1 MPSLFT
7 AEEAAAAQSWLAR
20 LPPQVLSRGHELTE
34 SDSVVSLEWDGEGSG
49 LSASVKGGELYQLR
63 LPLVAGR
70 FRHSHCSCPF
80 ESNCKHAAA
89 AVLAVLSGKT
99 VGPQKAGKAPAAI
112 AYAAPVT
119 GLVAEAQTRAGKP
132 LSGLATAAL
141 KTIETWWL
149 AKKRTVPL
157 ADILRLSGHDDRWA
171 KEHVFLYA
179 KDDLPADIW
188 SYLACVDTAVTRHN
202 GKLPAPLPN
211 LTDRKV
217 QAKHEE
223 ALHREAAL
231 HEWKNRVSGWART
244 IPEIEPPPRPELRL
258 RLTETGADIEWRIRG
273 QESFS
278 KITVAGLKSLVPFG
292 MHSAEDV
299 VLTLGRDVWG
309 HTNVTFGSLDESLA
323 KAVYQLLSLP
333 QFRSALVGKSE
344 ESLTVHEEPLRWNLM
359 EEASGDYLLHLVDEA
374 GRTPPQALLI
384 AGSRPVW
391 FVTPEAAW
399 RVEEWPFGN
408 RTGREPMRIPAAAL
422 ESTEGVTVL
431 NKLGLPLPERFQ
443 KKLRAVPAKVTVQA
457 KVTTPGEGRSAYLK
471 LRARADFGDAGRAQ
485 WWMDHFWAGD
495 PQSPKPP
502 ARSHED
508 EKILFLDKSLLSA
521 VGPWLRSLEMRTP
534 VSEAMADGWW
544 ERRITKDFPDVFCEW
559 LAKRPAEVAV
569 ELDAE
574 LASLRDGVVS
584 GTVRLSVEEAG
595 MDWFDLRV
603 ALDVADLTLSAEEIQ
618 LLLKA
623 QGRWVR
629 IEGKGWRRL
638 QFTLTPEQE
647 AELAAMGLA
656 VDEFDGTPQR
666 LHALQLAGGAN
677 KTKGLLPTERAD
689 AVQRRAQEIQTRVQ
703 PEVPSVIT
711 ATLRP
716 YQLEGFHFL
725 AYLSANRFGGVLAD
739 DMGLGK
745 TLQTLT
751 WIAWLRAEEE
761 LDGASDSKA
770 ADKSVRA
777 PVLVVCPKSVQ
788 DNWRSEALRFCP
800 GLRVTVWS
808 RDDAGEAGLNGD
820 ADLLVI
826 HYQQLRQHEEKL
838 SQVSWLAV
846 VLDEAQAIKNPT
858 SQSAR
863 SASALQSRHRVA
875 LSGTPIE
882 NRLLDLW
889 SIMGFAMP
897 GVLGSRNH
905 FAKHF
910 DAKADPFAR
919 KRLAARVRPFLLR
932 RTKKEVARD
941 LPDRI
946 EEDLSCEL
954 EGPQQKLY
962 QAELKRARAS
972 LLKVQTS
979 KQLDKARF
987 HILTSLLRLRQICCH
1002 PALVL
1007 SSEDAAKAEEAAA
1020 SVNKPKRGKGRA
1032 SAKEVEENDSTGS
1045 AKLDALLEL
1054 LEPIMEEGGKVLV
1067 FSQFVQ
1073 MLELIRAELVARN
1086 WPHYVLTGQ
1095 TDDRGQLVEQ
1105 FQSAEGAA
1113 VFLISL
1119 KAGGSGLN
1127 LTAASY
1133 VVLVDPWWNP
1143 AVEAQAIDR
1152 THRIGQKQKVNAY
1165 RLIVK
1170 DSIEEKIR
1178 LLQKSKSAMAHDI
1191 LGEENFASSL
1201 TLGDFQF
1208 LLGEG

>member
-20 LPPQVLSRGHELTE
+20 LPPQVLSRGHGLLE
-34 SDSVVSLEWDGEGSG
+34 SNAVESLEWDGEGSG
-49 LSASVKGGELYQLR
+49 LSASVKGGDLYQLR

-70 FRHSHCSCPF
+70 FRHSHCTCPF
-80 ESNCKHAAA
+80 ETNCKHAAA
-89 AVLAVLSGKT
+89 AVLFVLSGKSLKSPKT
-99 VGPQKAGKAPAAI
+99 SKSPSAPAPA
-112 AYAAPVT
+112 VT
-119 GLVAEAQTRAGKP
+119 TPALIAEAQKRAGKP

-141 KTIETWWL
+141 KTIEAWWL

-157 ADILRLSGHDDRWA
+157 ADILRLGGQDDRWA
-171 KEHVFLYA
+171 REHVVLHA
-179 KDDLPADIW
+179 ADTPPEDFW
-188 SYLACVDTAVTRHN
+188 GYFACVDAELSRLN

-211 LTDRKV
+211 LVDRKLQGRLV
-217 QAKHEE
+217 E
-223 ALHREAAL
+223 ALQKESAL
-231 HEWKNRVSGWART
+231 QEWRSRVNGWARS
-244 IPEIEPPPRPELRL
+244 IPEIESPPRPELRL
-258 RLTETGADIEWRIRG
+258 RLTDTGAEIEWRTRG
-273 QESFS
+273 QSAFS
-278 KITVAGLKSLVPFG
+278 KITVAGLKSLSPSG
-292 MHSAEDV
+292 LHTAEDV
-299 VLTLGRDVWG
+299 VLALGKDVWG
-309 HTNVTFGSLDESLA
+309 HTKPTLGSLEESLA
-323 KAVYQLLSLP
+323 KTVYQLLVLP
-333 QFRSALVGKSE
+333 QFRSALAGQSGKP
-344 ESLTVHEEPLRWNLM
+344 LMIHEQPLRWNLM
-359 EEASGDYLLHLVDEA
+359 EEASGDYCLHLMDEA
-374 GRTPPQALLI
+374 GYTPPHALLI
-384 AGSRPVW
+384 AGSRSVW
-391 FVTPEAAW
+391 YVTPDEAWPVA
-399 RVEEWPFGN
+399 EWPFGPQ
-408 RTGREPMRIPAAAL
+408 TGRAPMRIPSAAL

-431 NKLGLPLPERFQ
+431 NRLGLPLPARFQ
-443 KKLRAVPAKVTVQA
+443 QKLRTVPVKVTVQA
-457 KVTTPGEGRSAYLK
+457 RVGTPEENRSGYLQ
-471 LRARADFGDAGRAQ
+471 LRARADYGGLRGSQ
-485 WWMDHFWAGD
+485 WWRDHFWAVD
-495 PQSPKPP
+495 PKSVK
-502 ARSHED
+502 ATGGSHE
-508 EKILFLDKSLLSA
+508 EGAILFIDKSVVSA
-521 VGPWLRSLEMRTP
+521 VGPWLRSLDLRDPGRED
-534 VSEAMADGWW
+534 VVDDWW
-544 ERRITKDFPDVFCEW
+544 ERRITKEFPEVFSDW
-559 LAKRPAEVAV
+559 LAARPADVVV
-569 ELDAE
+569 ELDPE
-574 LASLRDGVVS
+574 LASLRDGIVS

-603 ALDVADLTLSAEEIQ
+603 ALDVADVTLSAEEIQ

-623 QGRWVR
+623 QGRWLR

-666 LHALQLAGGAN
+666 LHALQLAGGTN
-677 KTKGLLPTERAD
+677 KAKGMLPQERAD

-751 WIAWLRAEEE
+751 WMAWLREEE
-761 LDGASDSKA
+761 GGD
-770 ADKSVRA
+770 A

-788 DNWRSEALRFCP
+788 DNWRSEAVRFCP

-808 RDDAGEAGLNGD
+808 RDDAGEAGLNGE

-838 SQVSWLAV
+838 SQMSWLAV
-846 VLDEAQAIKNPT
+846 VLDEAQAIKNPS

-863 SASALQSRHRVA
+863 SAGALQARHRVA

-946 EEDLSCEL
+946 EEDIACEL

-972 LLKVQTS
+972 LMKVQTS

-1007 SSEDAAKAEEAAA
+1007 SSEEATKAGEAAVA
-1020 SVNKPKRGKGRA
+1020 AAADVNKPKRGKGRA
-1032 SAKEVEENDSTGS
+1032 ASGKDTEETDSTGS

-1067 FSQFVQ
+1067 FSQFVE
-1073 MLELIRAELVARN
+1073 MLELIRAQIVARG
-1086 WPHYVLTGQ
+1086 WAHFLLTGQ
-1095 TDDRGQLVEQ
+1095 TDDRGPLVEQ

-1152 THRIGQKQKVNAY
+1152 THRIGQTQKVNAY

>member
-20 LPPQVLSRGHELTE
+20 LPPQVLARGHELAE
-34 SDSVVSLEWDGEGSG
+34 SNSVVSLEWDGEGSG
-49 LSASVKGGELYQLR
+49 LSASVQGGELYQLR
-63 LPLVAGR
+63 LPFDRGR

-80 ESNCKHAAA
+80 ETNCKHAAA
-89 AVLAVLSGKT
+89 AVLAVLTNKS
-99 VGPQKAGKAPAAI
+99 VGPPKAGKAPASGAMAPPTTALPPLI
-112 AYAAPVT
+112 AEVQKRT
-119 GLVAEAQTRAGKP
+119 GKP
-132 LSGLATAAL
+132 VSGLGIAAL
-141 KTIETWWL
+141 KTIEAWWL
-149 AKKRTVPL
+149 AKKRTVPV
-157 ADILRLSGHDDRWA
+157 ADILRLAGLDDRWA
-171 KEHVFLYA
+171 REHVFLYP
-179 KDDLPADIW
+179 KDGLPEDFW
-188 SYLACVDTAVTRHN
+188 SYLACVDTAVTQRN

-211 LTDRKV
+211 LIDRKV
-217 QAKHEE
+217 QARQQA
-223 ALHREAAL
+223 ALHREAEL
-231 HEWKNRVSGWART
+231 LEWRNRVSGWARS
-244 IPEIEPPPRPELRL
+244 IPEIEPPPPPALRL
-258 RLTETGADIEWRIRG
+258 RLTDTGADIEWKPPG
-273 QESFS
+273 QSSFN
-278 KITVAGLKSLVPFG
+278 KITVAGLKSLTPSGLHTVD
-292 MHSAEDV
+292 DV
-299 VLTLGRDVWG
+299 VLALGRDVWG
-309 HTNVTFGSLDESLA
+309 HTNVSYGSLDESLG
-323 KAVYQLLSLP
+323 KTVHQLLSLP
-333 QFRSALVGKSE
+333 QFRSGLAGQSGE
-344 ESLTVHEEPLRWNLM
+344 PLTIHEQPLRWNLM

-408 RTGREPMRIPAAAL
+408 RTGREPMRIPSAAL

-457 KVTTPGEGRSAYLK
+457 KVSTPGEGRSAYLK

-502 ARSHED
+502 ARTQDD
-508 EKILFLDKSLLSA
+508 EKILFLDKSTLSA
-521 VGPWLRSLEMRTP
+521 VGPWLRSLDLKTP

-544 ERRITKDFPDVFCEW
+544 EKRITRDFPDVFCDW
-559 LAKRPAEVAV
+559 LAKRPADVVV

-574 LASLRDGVVS
+574 LASLRDGIVS

-603 ALDVADLTLSAEEIQ
+603 ALDVADLTLSPEEIQ

-623 QGRWVR
+623 QGRWIR
-629 IEGKGWRRL
+629 IEGKGWRKL

-666 LHALQLAGGAN
+666 LHALQLAGGAS
-677 KTKGLLPTERAD
+677 KAKGMLPTERAD

-751 WIAWLRAEEE
+751 WMAWLREEE
-761 LDGASDSKA
+761 GGEG
-770 ADKSVRA
+770 
-777 PVLVVCPKSVQ
+777 PILVVCPKSVQ
-788 DNWRSEALRFCP
+788 DNWRSEAVRFYP
-800 GLRVTVWS
+800 GLRVAVWS
-808 RDDAGEAGLNGD
+808 RDVAGEAGLNGD

-838 SQVSWLAV
+838 SQVQWLAV
-846 VLDEAQAIKNPT
+846 VLDEAQAIKNPS

-946 EEDLSCEL
+946 EEDIACEL
-954 EGPQQKLY
+954 EGPQEKLY

-1007 SSEDAAKAEEAAA
+1007 SSEDAAKAEEGAATA
-1020 SVNKPKRGKGRA
+1020 SVNINKPMRGKGRA
-1032 SAKEVEENDSTGS
+1032 ASAKDAEDAASTGS

-1073 MLELIRAELVARN
+1073 MLELIQAQIVARG
-1086 WPHYVLTGQ
+1086 WSHFLLTGQ
-1095 TDDRGQLVEQ
+1095 TDDRGALVER
-1105 FQSAEGAA
+1105 FQATEGAA

-1170 DSIEEKIR
+1170 DTIEEKIR